1 MDTMKAVSKLVI
13 ISVIALGSISANAEN
28 AYVGLGYHL
37 GTYDESGFPKL
48 NPNAIKLEVGK
59 YVAQNVAIEGH
70 LLFGAGSDTITYL
83 GVDVDLKLKNAIS
96 VFIKGDLPMSDT
108 ANLYG
113 LLGFTKGKLEASV
126 LGTTFSEDDSGL
138 SYGFG
143 AEVGLGNDLY
153 MSGEY
158 ILYISE
164 SDYDYTGF
172 NIGIS
177 KRF

>member
-13 ISVIALGSISANAEN
+13 ISVITLGSISANADN

-37 GTYDESGFPKL
+37 GTYDESGFPEA
-48 NPNAIKLEVGK
+48 NPNGIKLEAGK
-59 YVAQNVAIEGH
+59 YVAPNVAIEGH
-70 LLFGAGSDTITYL
+70 LLLGAGSDTVTYL

-96 VFIKGDLPMSDT
+96 VFIKGDLPISDT

-113 LLGFTKGKLEASV
+113 LLGFTKIKLEASA
-126 LGTTFSEDDSGL
+126 LGTTFSDDDNGL
-138 SYGFG
+138 SYGLG
-143 AEVGLGNDLY
+143 AELGIGNDLF

-158 ILYISE
+158 IFYISE